1 MRLSIG
7 ICHEDREGWEDVE
20 DVFGGA
26 NTCARS
32 VCQGG
37 EFEVWGAAMSR
48 LRDLLHELADNVAD
62 KLELLSGDARYYDQH
77 NSPLPPATHCKLV
90 RCGKIPGYKRG
101 GRILV
106 EREAMHR
113 YIEAARVDPA
123 VMRDE
128 PDDAT
133 SATVERAP
141 VRKAE
146 DSIEAALER
155 AGLRKAG

>member
-1 MRLSIG
+1 
-7 ICHEDREGWEDVE
+7 
-20 DVFGGA
+20 
-26 NTCARS
+26 
-32 VCQGG
+32 
-37 EFEVWGAAMSR
+37 MSR

-113 YIEAARVDPA
+113 YIEEARVEA
-123 VMRDE
+123 VVMHDE
-128 PDDAT
+128 ADDAP

-141 VRKAE
+141 VRKAA